1 MKRLAGTFHWAQPS
15 YFWRVDDVDTS
26 KLPPI
31 EPRNVDIITID
42 PKEEITSKL
51 PPIEPRNGVET
62 TSKPCVS
69 PPCCPNCPPGRWGCY
84 CQFYHDPRR
93 SDEEAQETTSKKP
106 CFEIDPPCCPSCPP
120 GYMGCYCENYHE
132 PRSDQEVSLKLPW
145 VYDYW
150 DLLTENIFAHF
161 DEVFLLL
168 FSKINYQQLY
178 LLVYICRLDVLL
190 ILQLIDFILLLDPP
204 KKMPYNLWLTK
215 NI

>member
-1 MKRLAGTFHWAQPS
+1 MFFKVRKNTCNKIQLVHLFKDLVQRHTNFLLQVFLFSSLLALGSCLSMVLHLPRNEALPPKVPIEP
-15 YFWRVDDVDTS
+15 RDDDVDTS

-132 PRSDQEVSLKLPW
+132 PRSDQEVSLKLP
-145 VYDYW
+145 
-150 DLLTENIFAHF
+150 
-161 DEVFLLL
+161 
-168 FSKINYQQLY
+168 
-178 LLVYICRLDVLL
+178 
-190 ILQLIDFILLLDPP
+190 
-204 KKMPYNLWLTK
+204 
-215 NI
+215 